1 MSLSV
6 GQVAGISGVTVRTLH
21 HYDEVGLLSPGGRS
35 LAGYRLYSE
44 EDLER
49 LERILYYKEL
59 GFPLEGIVTILNDP
73 AAGTADHLRRQ
84 HKLLTRRIGR
94 LQAMVSSLE
103 YEMEAQLMG
112 ISLTPEERTEV
123 FGDFLD
129 AGYTEEA
136 EERWGSTD
144 AWKQSQR
151 KATSYS
157 KQDWLAIKKQSE
169 GIEQGMVEAMQ
180 SGLPADGTPAMDLAE
195 EHRASITRWFYD
207 CSHEMHRSLGSMYVD
222 DPRFKARYDGIAPGL
237 AEYARDAIAAN
248 AARHGQ

>member
-21 HYDEVGLLSPGGRS
+21 HYDEVGLLCPGGRS
-35 LAGYRLYSE
+35 PAGYRLYSE

-49 LERILYYKEL
+49 LERILFYKEL